1 MTDNY
6 YSIPADAHVPPIVG
20 EYGYFSS
27 KLSYDCPN
35 YYCTIHSSDNSEIHQ
50 RSVSYSM
57 SKNITDFIP
66 FTTNHGK
73 IKSIDHANDR
83 NVKYRSK

>member
-27 KLSYDCPN
+27 KILSHDCPN
-35 YYCTIHSSDNSEIHQ
+35 YYCTIHSSDNSEIFQ
-50 RSVSYSM
+50 RNCKLFNVC
-57 SKNITDFIP
+57 KNITDFIP

-73 IKSIDHANDR
+73 IK
-83 NVKYRSK
+83 KY